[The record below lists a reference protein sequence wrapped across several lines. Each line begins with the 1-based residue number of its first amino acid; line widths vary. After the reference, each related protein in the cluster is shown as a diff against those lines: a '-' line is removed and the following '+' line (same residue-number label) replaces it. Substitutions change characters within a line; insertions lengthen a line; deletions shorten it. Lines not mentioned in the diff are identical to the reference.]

1 MRFTLKTLA
10 GIAVCAATAASLTLL
25 LRDGANIRLAAPVI
39 CIQTV
44 IIAAMFWGRLSA
56 LIGAVVAGVTF
67 ALWLFPPYGHLW
79 ITDPAERITLTLF
92 ELAALCVVVLAPPAR
107 SHAPS
112 NGESALGLLSF
123 ALKTRRLRSRPTRD
137 AGGDEEVPPLD

>member
-56 LIGAVVAGVTF
+56 LIGAVVAGLTF

-79 ITDPAERITLTLF
+79 ITDPSERITLTLF
-92 ELAALCVVVLAPPAR
+92 ELAALCVIVLAPPSR

-112 NGESALGLLSF
+112 NSESAPKAFF
-123 ALKTRRLRSRPTRD
+123 ALKSGRRRRRPTQED
-137 AGGDEEVPPLD
+137 NSGDKLPPQE